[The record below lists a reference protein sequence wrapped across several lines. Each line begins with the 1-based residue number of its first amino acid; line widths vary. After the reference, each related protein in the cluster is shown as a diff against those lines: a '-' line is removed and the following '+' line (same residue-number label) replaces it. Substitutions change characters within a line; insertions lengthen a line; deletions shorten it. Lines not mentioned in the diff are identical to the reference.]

1 MTQSPAPTFSDSDL
15 NILRVLMQRYSLSAV
30 VAALSRICFWQAE
43 QAVTQRQNR
52 ETIREWR
59 EDASILNKTV
69 VQLNH

>member
-1 MTQSPAPTFSDSDL
+1 MTQSSAPTFSDSDL
-15 NILRVLMQRYSLSAV
+15 HILSVLMQRYSLSV
-30 VAALSRICFWQAE
+30 IVAALSRICLWQAE
-43 QAVTQRQNR
+43 QAATQHQNR

>member
-1 MTQSPAPTFSDSDL
+1 MTQLSTPAFSDSDL
-15 NILRVLMQRYSLSAV
+15 NILKVLMQRYSLSTL

-43 QAVTQRQNR
+43 QAASQQQNR